1 MPASLFAKTGMTEQ
15 ATANNDSGS
24 GFLIVLLPIAILIIF
39 LFATWPIILFLLLLS
54 VGLNIWQQYQWQK
67 WSKQVDPLFYNL
79 IQLNQGAITPLD
91 LAMKAN
97 FSAVTAKRYLDTKAR
112 EFGAQCRNYDR
123 QDAVYY
129 FITASILGNILD
141 DSEPQP
147 QLEEVKE
154 PPLGAATSSVEKAT
168 AVSSPLPKQEEVEE
182 HIEDREHEQSSLGL
196 IQSELAKRLD
206 VHSSTIYKR
215 RDDPDFSNW
224 TQTRDPEGIS
234 WTYSPDTRLFS
245 PLGKS

>member
-1 MPASLFAKTGMTEQ
+1 MTEQ
-15 ATANNDSGS
+15 AIDTKNES
-24 GFLIVLLPIAILIIF
+24 GFLLILLPIAILIIF

-67 WSKQVDPLFYNL
+67 WSQQVDPLFYHL
-79 IQLNQGAITPLD
+79 LQLNQGAITPLD

-97 FSAVTAKRYLDTKAR
+97 FSAVTAKRYLDTKAK

-141 DSEPQP
+141 DSEPVP
-147 QLEEVKE
+147 QLGVVEATSNSEVQTSVEAAVLPDTVPVKE
-154 PPLGAATSSVEKAT
+154 TEDQVEAQE
-168 AVSSPLPKQEEVEE
+168 VSPV
-182 HIEDREHEQSSLGL
+182 GL

-215 RDDPDFSNW
+215 RDDPDFSAW

-234 WTYSPDTRLFS
+234 WSYSSATRLFY
-245 PLGKS
+245 PLETETQS

>member
-1 MPASLFAKTGMTEQ
+1 MTEQ
-15 ATANNDSGS
+15 ATDNNDSGS
-24 GFLIVLLPIAILIIF
+24 GFLIILLPIAILIIF

-54 VGLNIWQQYQWQK
+54 VGLNFWQQYQWQK

-91 LAMKAN
+91 LAMKAD

-141 DSEPQP
+141 DSEPLP
-147 QLEEVKE
+147 QLEEVNE
-154 PPLGAATSSVEKAT
+154 LPLSAATTSSIEKET
-168 AVSSPLPKQEEVEE
+168 AVFSPLPKQAEVEA
-182 HIEDREHEQSSLGL
+182 HIEEIEHEQTPVGL
-196 IQSELAKRLD
+196 IQSDLAKRLD

-215 RDDPDFSNW
+215 RDDPDFSSW

>member
-1 MPASLFAKTGMTEQ
+1 MAEQ
-15 ATANNDSGS
+15 AIDDNNES
-24 GFLIVLLPIAILIIF
+24 GFLIILLPIAILIIF

-54 VGLNIWQQYQWQK
+54 VGLNIWQRYQWEK

-97 FSAVTAKRYLDTKAR
+97 FSAVTAKRYLDTKAQ
-112 EFGAQCRNYDR
+112 EFGAQCRNYER

-129 FITASILGNILD
+129 FITASIIGNILD
-141 DSEPQP
+141 ESEPLP
-147 QLEEVKE
+147 QLV
-154 PPLGAATSSVEKAT
+154 
-168 AVSSPLPKQEEVEE
+168 EVEE
-182 HIEDREHEQSSLGL
+182 TANIAPVTPVVSALSPKEVEEYSPVESPLGL

-215 RDDPDFSNW
+215 RDDPDFSTW
-224 TQTRDPEGIS
+224 TQTRDPEGVS
-234 WTYSPDTRLFS
+234 WIYSSDTRLFS
-245 PLGKS
+245 PLSAE

>member
-1 MPASLFAKTGMTEQ
+1 MTEQ
-15 ATANNDSGS
+15 AIDNNNES
-24 GFLIVLLPIAILIIF
+24 GFLIILLPIAILIIF

-54 VGLNIWQQYQWQK
+54 VGLNIWQRFQWQK
-67 WSKQVDPLFYNL
+67 WSKQVDPLFYSL
-79 IQLNQGAITPLD
+79 IQLHQGAITPLD

-97 FSAVTAKRYLDTKAR
+97 FSAVTAKRYLDTKAQ

-141 DSEPQP
+141 KSEPLP
-147 QLEEVKE
+147 QLAEVQE
-154 PPLGAATSSVEKAT
+154 TANIAPVAPVVSAPL
-168 AVSSPLPKQEEVEE
+168 SPQEVEE
-182 HIEDREHEQSSLGL
+182 HFPVEESPLGL

-215 RDDPDFSNW
+215 RDDPDFSAW
-224 TQTRDPEGIS
+224 TQTRDPEGVAWI
-234 WTYSPDTRLFS
+234 YSADTRLFS
-245 PLGKS
+245 PLSPQ

>member
-1 MPASLFAKTGMTEQ
+1 MTEQ
-15 ATANNDSGS
+15 AIDNNNES
-24 GFLIVLLPIAILIIF
+24 GFLIILLPIAILIIF

-54 VGLNIWQQYQWQK
+54 VGLNIWQRYQWEK
-67 WSKQVDPLFYNL
+67 WSKQVDPLFYSL
-79 IQLNQGAITPLD
+79 IQINQGAITPLD

-97 FSAVTAKRYLDTKAR
+97 FSAVTAKRYLDTKAQ

-141 DSEPQP
+141 KSEPLP
-147 QLEEVKE
+147 QLAEVEETANIAPVA
-154 PPLGAATSSVEKAT
+154 PVVSAPL
-168 AVSSPLPKQEEVEE
+168 SPQEVEE
-182 HIEDREHEQSSLGL
+182 HFPVEESPLGL

-215 RDDPDFSNW
+215 RDDPDFSAW
-224 TQTRDPEGIS
+224 TQTRDPEGVAWI
-234 WTYSPDTRLFS
+234 YSADTRLFS
-245 PLGKS
+245 PLSPQ

>member
-1 MPASLFAKTGMTEQ
+1 MTEQ
-15 ATANNDSGS
+15 AIDNNNES
-24 GFLIVLLPIAILIIF
+24 GFLLILLPIAILIIF

-54 VGLNIWQQYQWQK
+54 VGLNIWQRYQWEK

-97 FSAVTAKRYLDTKAR
+97 FSAVTAKRYLDTKAQ

-129 FITASILGNILD
+129 FITASIIGNILD
-141 DSEPQP
+141 ESEPVP
-147 QLEEVKE
+147 QLV
-154 PPLGAATSSVEKAT
+154 
-168 AVSSPLPKQEEVEE
+168 EVEE
-182 HIEDREHEQSSLGL
+182 TANIATKTSVAAVVSAPLSVKEVEEPYPVEAPLGL

-215 RDDPDFSNW
+215 RDDPDFSTW
-224 TQTRDPEGIS
+224 TQTRDPEGVAWI
-234 WTYSPDTRLFS
+234 YSSDTRLFS
-245 PLGKS
+245 PLSAQ

>member
-1 MPASLFAKTGMTEQ
+1 LPASQFAQTGMTEQ
-15 ATANNDSGS
+15 AIDNNNES
-24 GFLIVLLPIAILIIF
+24 GFLLILLPIAILIIF

-54 VGLNIWQQYQWQK
+54 VGLNIWQRFQWQK
-67 WSKQVDPLFYNL
+67 WSKQVDPLFYSL
-79 IQLNQGAITPLD
+79 IQINQGAITPLD

-97 FSAVTAKRYLDTKAR
+97 FSAVTAKRYLDTKAQ

-141 DSEPQP
+141 KSEPSP
-147 QLEEVKE
+147 QLVEVEE
-154 PPLGAATSSVEKAT
+154 T
-168 AVSSPLPKQEEVEE
+168 ANITPVAPVVSALSPTEVEE
-182 HIEDREHEQSSLGL
+182 HSPVEESSLGL

-215 RDDPDFSNW
+215 RDDPDFSIW
-224 TQTRDPEGIS
+224 TQTRDPEGVA
-234 WTYSPDTRLFS
+234 WLYSSDTRLFS
-245 PLGKS
+245 PLSAE

>member
-1 MPASLFAKTGMTEQ
+1 MTEQ
-15 ATANNDSGS
+15 VIDNNNES
-24 GFLIVLLPIAILIIF
+24 GFLLILLPIASLIIF

-54 VGLNIWQQYQWQK
+54 VGLNIWQRYQWEK
-67 WSKQVDPLFYNL
+67 WSKEVDPLFYNL

-97 FSAVTAKRYLDTKAR
+97 FSAVTAKRYLDTKAQ

-129 FITASILGNILD
+129 FITASIIGNILD
-141 DSEPQP
+141 ESEPVP
-147 QLEEVKE
+147 QLV
-154 PPLGAATSSVEKAT
+154 
-168 AVSSPLPKQEEVEE
+168 EVEE
-182 HIEDREHEQSSLGL
+182 TANIATKTSVAAVSALSVKEVEESYPVEAPLGL

-215 RDDPDFSNW
+215 REDPDFSTW
-224 TQTRDPEGIS
+224 TQTRDPEGVAWI
-234 WTYSPDTRLFS
+234 YSSDTRLFS
-245 PLGKS
+245 PLSAQ

>member
-1 MPASLFAKTGMTEQ
+1 MTEQ
-15 ATANNDSGS
+15 AIDNNNES
-24 GFLIVLLPIAILIIF
+24 GFLIILLPIAILIIF

-54 VGLNIWQQYQWQK
+54 VGLNIWQRYQWEK

-97 FSAVTAKRYLDTKAR
+97 FSAVTAKRYLDTKAQ

-129 FITASILGNILD
+129 FITASIIGNILD
-141 DSEPQP
+141 ESEPVP
-147 QLEEVKE
+147 QLVEVEETANIAPVT
-154 PPLGAATSSVEKAT
+154 PVVSAPLSAK
-168 AVSSPLPKQEEVEE
+168 EVEE
-182 HIEDREHEQSSLGL
+182 HSPLEAPLGL

-215 RDDPDFSNW
+215 RDDPDFSTW
-224 TQTRDPEGIS
+224 TQTRDPEGVS
-234 WTYSPDTRLFS
+234 WIYSSDTRLFS
-245 PLGKS
+245 PLSPQ

>member
-1 MPASLFAKTGMTEQ
+1 MTEQ
-15 ATANNDSGS
+15 AIDNNNES
-24 GFLIVLLPIAILIIF
+24 GFLIILLPIAILIIF

-54 VGLNIWQQYQWQK
+54 VGLNIWQRYQWEK

-97 FSAVTAKRYLDTKAR
+97 FSAVTAKRYLDTKAQ

-141 DSEPQP
+141 ESEPVP
-147 QLEEVKE
+147 QLVEVEE
-154 PPLGAATSSVEKAT
+154 T
-168 AVSSPLPKQEEVEE
+168 ANIAPVTPVVSAPFSAKEVEE
-182 HIEDREHEQSSLGL
+182 HSPVEAPLGL

-215 RDDPDFSNW
+215 RDDSDFSTW
-224 TQTRDPEGIS
+224 TQTRDPEGVAWI
-234 WTYSPDTRLFS
+234 YSSGTRLFS
-245 PLGKS
+245 PLSPQ

>member
-1 MPASLFAKTGMTEQ
+1 MTEQ
-15 ATANNDSGS
+15 AIDNKNES
-24 GFLIVLLPIAILIIF
+24 GFLLVLLPIAILIIF

-67 WSKQVDPLFYNL
+67 WSQQVNPLFHHL
-79 IQLNQGAITPLD
+79 LQLNQGAITPLD

-97 FSAVTAKRYLDTKAR
+97 FSAVTAKRYLDTKAK

-141 DSEPQP
+141 DSEPVP
-147 QLEEVKE
+147 SLGALEE
-154 PPLGAATSSVEKAT
+154 TSDSKAQTSVEA
-168 AVSSPLPKQEEVEE
+168 AVISGIPAKETEDKVEAQEVSPV
-182 HIEDREHEQSSLGL
+182 GL

-215 RDDPDFSNW
+215 RDDPDFSAW

-234 WTYSPDTRLFS
+234 WRYSPATRLFS
-245 PLGKS
+245 PLET

>member
-1 MPASLFAKTGMTEQ
+1 MTEQ
-15 ATANNDSGS
+15 GIDNNNES
-24 GFLIVLLPIAILIIF
+24 GFLIILLPIAILIIF

-54 VGLNIWQQYQWQK
+54 VGLNIWQRYQWEK

-91 LAMKAN
+91 LAMKAD
-97 FSAVTAKRYLDTKAR
+97 FSAVTAKRYLDTKAQ

-129 FITASILGNILD
+129 FITASIIGNILD
-141 DSEPQP
+141 ESEPVP
-147 QLEEVKE
+147 QLV
-154 PPLGAATSSVEKAT
+154 
-168 AVSSPLPKQEEVEE
+168 EVEE
-182 HIEDREHEQSSLGL
+182 TANIATKTSVAAVSAPFSAKEVEEPYPVEAPLGL

-215 RDDPDFSNW
+215 RDDPDFSVW
-224 TQTRDPEGIS
+224 TQTRDPEGVAWI
-234 WTYSPDTRLFS
+234 YSSDTRLFS
-245 PLGKS
+245 PLSAE

>member
-1 MPASLFAKTGMTEQ
+1 MTEQ
-15 ATANNDSGS
+15 AIDNNNNS
-24 GFLIVLLPIAILIIF
+24 GFLLVLLPIAILIIF

-67 WSKQVDPLFYNL
+67 WSKQVDPLFYHL

-97 FSAVTAKRYLDTKAR
+97 FSAVTAKRYLDTKAQ

-141 DSEPQP
+141 DSEPAP
-147 QLEEVKE
+147 QLAEVKE
-154 PPLGAATSSVEKAT
+154 ATSNDVV
-168 AVSSPLPKQEEVEE
+168 AVSTLPNVEE
-182 HIEDREHEQSSLGL
+182 HLEAQDLSQPSLGL

-215 RDDPDFSNW
+215 RDDPDFSAW
-224 TQTRDPEGIS
+224 TQTRDPEGVS
-234 WTYSPDTRLFS
+234 WMYSPETRLFS
-245 PLGKS
+245 PLQTET

>member
-1 MPASLFAKTGMTEQ
+1 MTEQ
-15 ATANNDSGS
+15 AIDDNNES
-24 GFLIVLLPIAILIIF
+24 GFLLILLPIAILIIF

-54 VGLNIWQQYQWQK
+54 VGLNIWQRYQWEK

-97 FSAVTAKRYLDTKAR
+97 FSAVTAKRYLDTKAQ

-129 FITASILGNILD
+129 FITASIIGNILD
-141 DSEPQP
+141 ESEPVP
-147 QLEEVKE
+147 QLV
-154 PPLGAATSSVEKAT
+154 
-168 AVSSPLPKQEEVEE
+168 EVEE
-182 HIEDREHEQSSLGL
+182 TADIAPIPSVAAVVSAPLADKEVEEPYPVEAPLGL

-215 RDDPDFSNW
+215 RDDPDFSTW
-224 TQTRDPEGIS
+224 TQTRDPEGVAWI
-234 WTYSPDTRLFS
+234 YSADTRLFS
-245 PLGKS
+245 PLSAQ

>member
-1 MPASLFAKTGMTEQ
+1 MTEQ
-15 ATANNDSGS
+15 AIDNNNES
-24 GFLIVLLPIAILIIF
+24 GFLIILLPIAILIIF

-54 VGLNIWQQYQWQK
+54 VGLNIWQRYQWEK

-97 FSAVTAKRYLDTKAR
+97 FSAVTAKRYLDTKAQ

-129 FITASILGNILD
+129 FITASIIGNILD
-141 DSEPQP
+141 ESEPVP
-147 QLEEVKE
+147 QLVEVEE
-154 PPLGAATSSVEKAT
+154 T
-168 AVSSPLPKQEEVEE
+168 ANIAPVTPVVSALSPKEVEE
-182 HIEDREHEQSSLGL
+182 HSPVEAPLGL

-215 RDDPDFSNW
+215 RDDSDFSTW
-224 TQTRDPEGIS
+224 TQTRDPEGVAWI
-234 WTYSPDTRLFS
+234 YSSGTRLFS
-245 PLGKS
+245 PLSPQ

>member
-1 MPASLFAKTGMTEQ
+1 MTQQ
-15 ATANNDSGS
+15 AIDDNNNS
-24 GFLIVLLPIAILIIF
+24 GFLLVLLPIAILIIF

-67 WSKQVDPLFYNL
+67 WSKQVDPLFYHL

-97 FSAVTAKRYLDTKAR
+97 FSAVTAKRYLDTKAH

-123 QDAVYY
+123 QDTVYY

-141 DSEPQP
+141 TSEPVP

-154 PPLGAATSSVEKAT
+154 MATSTVKT
-168 AVSSPLPKQEEVEE
+168 ANAPVVSSLPNVEE
-182 HIEDREHEQSSLGL
+182 YSEAQNLSSPGL

-215 RDDPDFSNW
+215 RDDPDFSAW

-234 WTYSPDTRLFS
+234 WVYSPDTRLFS
-245 PLGKS
+245 PLTSI

>member
-1 MPASLFAKTGMTEQ
+1 MTEQ
-15 ATANNDSGS
+15 AIDNNNES
-24 GFLIVLLPIAILIIF
+24 GFLLILLPIAILIIF

-54 VGLNIWQQYQWQK
+54 VGLNIWQRYQWEK

-97 FSAVTAKRYLDTKAR
+97 FSAVTAKRYLDTKAQ

-129 FITASILGNILD
+129 FITASIIGNILD
-141 DSEPQP
+141 ESEPVP
-147 QLEEVKE
+147 QLV
-154 PPLGAATSSVEKAT
+154 
-168 AVSSPLPKQEEVEE
+168 EVEE
-182 HIEDREHEQSSLGL
+182 TANIATKTSVAAVSALSVKEVEEPYPVEAPLGL

-215 RDDPDFSNW
+215 RDDPDFSTW
-224 TQTRDPEGIS
+224 TQTRDPERVAWI
-234 WTYSPDTRLFS
+234 YSSDTRLFS
-245 PLGKS
+245 PLSAEAED

>member
-1 MPASLFAKTGMTEQ
+1 LPASQFAQTGMTEQ
-15 ATANNDSGS
+15 AIDNNNES
-24 GFLIVLLPIAILIIF
+24 GFLIILLPIAILIIF

-54 VGLNIWQQYQWQK
+54 VGLNIWQRYQWEK

-79 IQLNQGAITPLD
+79 IQINQGAITPLD

-97 FSAVTAKRYLDTKAR
+97 FSAVTAKRYLDTKAQ

-129 FITASILGNILD
+129 FITASIIGNILD
-141 DSEPQP
+141 ESEPVP
-147 QLEEVKE
+147 QLAEVEETANIAPVA
-154 PPLGAATSSVEKAT
+154 PVVSAPL
-168 AVSSPLPKQEEVEE
+168 SPQEVEE
-182 HIEDREHEQSSLGL
+182 HSPVEESPLGL

-215 RDDPDFSNW
+215 RDDSDFSAW
-224 TQTRDPEGIS
+224 TQTRDPEGVAWI
-234 WTYSPDTRLFS
+234 YSSDTRLFS
-245 PLGKS
+245 PLSPQ

>member
-1 MPASLFAKTGMTEQ
+1 MTEQ
-15 ATANNDSGS
+15 AIDNNNES
-24 GFLIVLLPIAILIIF
+24 GFLIILLPIAILIIF

-54 VGLNIWQQYQWQK
+54 VGLNIWQRYQWQK
-67 WSKQVDPLFYNL
+67 WSKQVDPLFYSL
-79 IQLNQGAITPLD
+79 IQINQGAITPLD

-97 FSAVTAKRYLDTKAR
+97 FSAVTAKRYLDTKAQ

-141 DSEPQP
+141 KSEPLP
-147 QLEEVKE
+147 QLAEVEETANIAPVA
-154 PPLGAATSSVEKAT
+154 PVVSAPL
-168 AVSSPLPKQEEVEE
+168 SPQEVEE
-182 HIEDREHEQSSLGL
+182 HSPVEESPLGL

-215 RDDPDFSNW
+215 RDDSDFSAW
-224 TQTRDPEGIS
+224 TQTRDPEGVAWI
-234 WTYSPDTRLFS
+234 YSSDTRLFS
-245 PLGKS
+245 PLSPQ

>member
-1 MPASLFAKTGMTEQ
+1 MTEQ
-15 ATANNDSGS
+15 AIDNNNNS
-24 GFLIVLLPIAILIIF
+24 GFLLVLLPIAILIIF

-97 FSAVTAKRYLDTKAR
+97 FSGATAKRYLDTKAHQ
-112 EFGAQCRNYDR
+112 FGAQCRNYDR

-141 DSEPQP
+141 ESEPVT

-154 PPLGAATSSVEKAT
+154 TANTPKTSPDSVVIPSLPPN
-168 AVSSPLPKQEEVEE
+168 EVEE
-182 HIEDREHEQSSLGL
+182 HSQAQAPLTLGL

-215 RDDPDFSNW
+215 RDDPDFSAW
-224 TQTRDPEGIS
+224 TQTRDPEGVS

-245 PLGKS
+245 PLVTT

>member
-1 MPASLFAKTGMTEQ
+1 MTEQ
-15 ATANNDSGS
+15 AIDNNNDSG
-24 GFLIVLLPIAILIIF
+24 FLLVLLPIAILIIF

-67 WSKQVDPLFYNL
+67 WSKQVDPLFYHL

-97 FSAVTAKRYLDTKAR
+97 FSAVTAKRYLDTKAQ

-141 DSEPQP
+141 NSEPVP
-147 QLEEVKE
+147 QLAEVKE
-154 PPLGAATSSVEKAT
+154 TPTSVE
-168 AVSSPLPKQEEVEE
+168 AVAAFLPRVEE
-182 HIEDREHEQSSLGL
+182 PLVAQELSSTGL

-215 RDDPDFSNW
+215 RDDPDFSAW
-224 TQTRDPEGIS
+224 THSRDPEGIS
-234 WTYSPDTRLFS
+234 WVYLPETRLFS
-245 PLGKS
+245 PLET

>member
-1 MPASLFAKTGMTEQ
+1 MTEQ
-15 ATANNDSGS
+15 AIDNNNES
-24 GFLIVLLPIAILIIF
+24 GFLIILLPIAILIIF

-54 VGLNIWQQYQWQK
+54 VGLNIWQRYQWEK

-97 FSAVTAKRYLDTKAR
+97 FSAVTAKRYLDTKAQ

-129 FITASILGNILD
+129 FITASIIGNILD
-141 DSEPQP
+141 ESEPVP
-147 QLEEVKE
+147 QLAEVEEMANIAPVA
-154 PPLGAATSSVEKAT
+154 PV
-168 AVSSPLPKQEEVEE
+168 VSAPFSPQEVEE
-182 HIEDREHEQSSLGL
+182 HSPVEAPLGL

-215 RDDPDFSNW
+215 RDDSDFSTW
-224 TQTRDPEGIS
+224 TQTRDPEGVAWI
-234 WTYSPDTRLFS
+234 YSSDTRLFS
-245 PLGKS
+245 PLSPQ

>member
-1 MPASLFAKTGMTEQ
+1 LPASQFAQTGMTEQ
-15 ATANNDSGS
+15 AIDNNNNS
-24 GFLIVLLPIAILIIF
+24 GFLLILLPIASLIIF

-67 WSKQVDPLFYNL
+67 WSQQVDPLFYNL
-79 IQLNQGAITPLD
+79 LQLNQGAITPLD

-97 FSAVTAKRYLDTKAR
+97 FSAITAKRYLDTKAQ

-123 QDAVYY
+123 QDVVYY

-141 DSEPQP
+141 DSEPLP
-147 QLEEVKE
+147 QLEEVK
-154 PPLGAATSSVEKAT
+154 AATSNNEVAI
-168 AVSSPLPKQEEVEE
+168 SSLPSVEE
-182 HIEDREHEQSSLGL
+182 HFEAQSAPLGL

-215 RDDPDFSNW
+215 RDDPDFSVW
-224 TQTRDPEGIS
+224 TQTRDPEGVS
-234 WTYSPDTRLFS
+234 WIYSPESRLFS
-245 PLGKS
+245 PLET

>member
-1 MPASLFAKTGMTEQ
+1 MTEQ
-15 ATANNDSGS
+15 AIDDNNES
-24 GFLIVLLPIAILIIF
+24 GFLLILLPIAILIIF

-54 VGLNIWQQYQWQK
+54 VGLNIWQRFQWQK
-67 WSKQVDPLFYNL
+67 WSKQVDPLFYSL
-79 IQLNQGAITPLD
+79 IQINQGAITPLD

-97 FSAVTAKRYLDTKAR
+97 FSAVTAKRYLDTKAQ

-141 DSEPQP
+141 KSEPLP
-147 QLEEVKE
+147 QLAEVQE
-154 PPLGAATSSVEKAT
+154 TANIAPVAPVVSAPLSA
-168 AVSSPLPKQEEVEE
+168 QEVEE
-182 HIEDREHEQSSLGL
+182 HSLVEKSPLSAQEVEEHSLVEASPLGL

-215 RDDPDFSNW
+215 RDDPDFSIW
-224 TQTRDPEGIS
+224 TQTRDPEGVAWI
-234 WTYSPDTRLFS
+234 YSSDTRLFS
-245 PLGKS
+245 PLSAQ